1 MLCTQSIFQLTISI
15 KFGMFLYGIQRSTEL
30 REKLESLPRP
40 QTPTIRQGLEYK
52 WGKQRLWLALFIKAV

>member
-1 MLCTQSIFQLTISI
+1 MYSKHFPADNFKTKIQKI
-15 KFGMFLYGIQRSTEL
+15 KFGMFLYGIQRSTER

-52 WGKQRLWLALFIKAV
+52 